1 MQVYQSINFLA
12 PPIHNLFSFTSKL
25 KILSGQKPLFKN
37 KTYQQSNF
45 NCIMSHSHSHNHKH
59 GDQECHEH
67 QIQDGIHICVHNIEP
82 LVNLQSNQLL
92 EKYVGEKWKNAETLK
107 LYLYAERIGSKGC
120 QPLVD
125 SLSNNTQLKDLLID
139 LSNNN
144 IGSEGCIA
152 LGVGLSHIIN
162 LKKISL
168 NLCKN
173 NILDDGFIS
182 LLNSLSETSKLI
194 EIEVYMTSNQIK
206 LAYTLHKLKM
216 VLQKFKQQ
224 IKVYL
229 SMSFNQISEKDQKQ
243 IKNFFI
249 RNTRNSYLSILNIKF

>member
-1 MQVYQSINFLA
+1 
-12 PPIHNLFSFTSKL
+12 
-25 KILSGQKPLFKN
+25 
-37 KTYQQSNF
+37 
-45 NCIMSHSHSHNHKH
+45 MSHSHSHSHKH

-82 LVNLQSNQLL
+82 LINLQSNQLL
-92 EKYVGEKWKNAETLK
+92 EKYVGEKWKNAVTLR

-125 SLSNNTQLKDLLID
+125 SLSQNYQLQDLLID
-139 LSNNN
+139 LRQIINIKQILKLLDYIINSNNN

-152 LGVGLSHIIN
+152 LGVGLSHIVN
-162 LKKISL
+162 LKKLSL
-168 NLCKN
+168 NLFKN

-182 LLNSLSETSKLI
+182 LLNSLSEAPKLI
-194 EIEVYMTSNQIK
+194 DFELYMTSNQIK

-224 IKVYL
+224 IKVNL

-243 IKNFFI
+243 IRNFFI
-249 RNTRNSYLSILNIKF
+249 RNTRNSYISILNIKF